1 MPGVQVELSDGPF
14 QFDARKPHCGR
25 NTSSESSDQ
34 TRISVAIFL
43 LKRRSEP
50 CLETHETLRSLG
62 FNILGIPGPPDIL
75 PASQPTLHLFF
86 KTTRCDKQQRMGL
99 RPNVLEMTTTD
110 IPEASSA
117 TFHQRPLQTKRE
129 GDGEKS
135 DEDEVVVIK
144 DDPMDPTEVTGD
156 DDDVVVMVDTL

>member
-62 FNILGIPGPPDIL
+62 FNIVGIPGPSPRQIRK
-75 PASQPTLHLFF
+75 PNGT
-86 KTTRCDKQQRMGL
+86 RMG
-99 RPNVLEMTTTD
+99 
-110 IPEASSA
+110 SSFGSQVA
-117 TFHQRPLQTKRE
+117 
-129 GDGEKS
+129 
-135 DEDEVVVIK
+135 
-144 DDPMDPTEVTGD
+144 
-156 DDDVVVMVDTL
+156 

>member
-1 MPGVQVELSDGPF
+1 
-14 QFDARKPHCGR
+14 
-25 NTSSESSDQ
+25 
-34 TRISVAIFL
+34 
-43 LKRRSEP
+43 
-50 CLETHETLRSLG
+50 
-62 FNILGIPGPPDIL
+62 
-75 PASQPTLHLFF
+75 
-86 KTTRCDKQQRMGL
+86 MGL

-129 GDGEKS
+129 GEGEKS